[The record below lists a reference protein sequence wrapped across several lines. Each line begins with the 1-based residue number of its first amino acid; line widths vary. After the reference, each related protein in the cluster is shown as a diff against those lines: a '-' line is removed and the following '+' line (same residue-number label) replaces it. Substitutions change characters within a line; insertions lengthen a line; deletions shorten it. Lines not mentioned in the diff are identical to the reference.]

1 MQQYNPSNLVTG
13 EFPVITQTIK
23 VAAGQVLNRGAVL
36 GQISTSNLYVLSQSG
51 VKDGSEKPSV
61 VLAEDVDASQGEIKT
76 VGYLSGQFNTNALTL
91 GAGHTPEKII
101 NQLRQ
106 LNIYLTNV
114 I

>member
-1 MQQYNPSNLVTG
+1 MQQYNPSNLISG

-23 VAAGQVLNRGAVL
+23 VAAGQVLSRGSVL
-36 GQISTSNLYVLSQSG
+36 GQISTSNLYVLSQPG

-61 VLAEDVDASQGEIKT
+61 VLAEDVDASQSE
-76 VGYLSGQFNTNALTL
+76 VEAVCYLSGQFNTKALTL
-91 GAGHTPEKII
+91 GVGHTPEKII